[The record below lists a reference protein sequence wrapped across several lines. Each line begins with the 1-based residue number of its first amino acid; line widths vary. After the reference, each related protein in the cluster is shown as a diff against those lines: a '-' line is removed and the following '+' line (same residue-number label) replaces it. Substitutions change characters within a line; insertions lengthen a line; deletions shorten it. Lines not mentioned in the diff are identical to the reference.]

1 MEENISFE
9 ENMKKLSEITS
20 QLEQGSIS
28 LEKAIELYSQGVKLA
43 ADCKKQLTEAKIKIT
58 EDNGSKPLN

>member
-20 QLEQGSIS
+20 QLEQGSVS

-43 ADCKKQLTEAKIKIT
+43 ADCKKQLAEAKIKIT